1 MIKKHFFTSFAL
13 AAALLAVAPAYAE
26 ESGQGFSQS
35 LLESMEK
42 SAAGAAARGQ
52 ELTPNKREMEK
63 ASAEYGEAFGLEHPS
78 MANLPQVG
86 GDMRHGDTLNF
97 QQTNKYALTVWLEKP
112 TEHCSES
119 DRCYDASNGMASFQ
133 LGGAR
138 LKIVDRAPLTVQVC
152 DKGQSGGFCSEEDD
166 WTTPTQLSTSTL
178 IEGAPLMVDDAG
190 IPRSRWNFEAECE
203 ETGQCELLITN
214 NYRHGGT
221 PTRPL
226 GPDNPNTEAKER
238 FDAHPATAI
247 AKHIYEP
254 NPDGED
260 YNPLFNYKSL
270 GGRRDEN
277 NMFVNDGELANQQE
291 CYDLRKQAMAM
302 GGTFEVPIRCDDP
315 TAGSITFVTDD
326 LVGVQGPEA
335 PAEEDDNV
343 LGEVAAAVSMVEQ
356 LATHSEID
364 EITGKIE
371 IFAGEATYCKK
382 ARTGFKNWAQITGT
396 ANRLLAVFVDDVGK
410 LDCCADNPKDIST
423 SKNLGHC
430 KVHEQDLATS
440 RMDGSAYHIEGARTN
455 GDKSICIG
463 ATTPAS
469 LTLLGGEIPLIGDNA
484 RSYTGGIAGIT
495 AWYEDY
501 LKTPKICGGASQ
513 SAKATAAFAL
523 GRPGRDLYSEGII
536 PGVFSLAEESRVYDR
551 EYYCSFPSMLA
562 RIFHEQGR
570 KQINYLATQ
579 EAAGADTIEIEMPY
593 YGIERHEEREG
604 GLVVGDNVDV
614 NQGGETITETT
625 PNPSQG
631 LVWVEGEEG
640 STKKHKATYNAHGG
654 SGTLGRDAP
663 VLAGWQNEG
672 SWSGG
677 GKTGK
682 GYIHTFSH
690 EGVSITAG
698 ALDVRQIRERSGI
711 RYGEHTKFY
720 LKASYSGKA
729 FYETNAT
736 ICESPGNYS
745 ASNLDNACLEFSVP
759 SNDAPQD
766 VDMSLQEAVG
776 VDNAGNPYV
785 YSSDT
790 KVKVIARTN
799 ASSIEWRNW
808 RWITRPWKAR
818 VSITYDIEITT
829 SNGGYWKVVD
839 EEEDDTV
846 EIVMPGDDVAVPDE
860 GIVVPPFSGIVT
872 DEAQWLP
879 EWVLNSNRFTF
890 WQWDGRCHPDAV
902 SSYEAE
908 VSEALFEQSGMCPL
922 SKGLY
927 MAVCDT
933 ADCGELPKSPFD
945 ATDSEWTVHLLD
957 TEQALEVNALNRY
970 MLSQGG
976 CDAEDNSC
984 RYKVSALPRGA
995 GGQLHLDI
1003 PISWSR
1009 YDYDA
1014 PRGGHWDTEGTIS
1027 TQNVHFQAWVY
1038 PPPNKYANDSEG
1050 IEEAIAN
1057 SQPRVRYC
1065 VGMPNKCVPLDGN
1078 WDSVEEYWSEE
1089 GVDKTWVP
1097 PIPADPGHPGQE
1109 YIPPTPGQEEIPPT
1123 DPVPAQPAEY
1133 GWVAKTHTIYFE
1145 GTTSD
1150 TWADGKPKYTYNGKK
1165 YMKLDDIPIYQKLP
1179 TGSGVSVIPSYDE
1192 SAMGEYWYKYNGLY
1206 HVLGMTFPNVAGAP
1220 NEPPEIVMKGSWKG
1234 YVELPEYGKKT
1245 FSEAQIL
1252 IKSLTKKQRESL
1264 QNKVF
1269 ATDAMKIIY
1278 EKGDKRYTYQ
1288 STDMGVLYMGIVTN
1302 PSVITVK
1309 EEDYKMIKPA
1319 IPEIPGDPGQPYIP
1333 PHPGQEYIPPRD
1345 PTPEVPGYW
1354 EYAGEASIGGP
1365 VELKGIRI
1373 HDDPEIWIRGGDC
1386 TDTFCEYRADAY
1398 VKIEA
1403 MPWLKKPMTHK
1414 TKELVYR
1421 NELKVAGQTVVSKG
1435 SYNVP
1440 YEFRSHPNCE
1450 GFSLEQFM
1458 ALDMSQID
1466 ISEYVET
1473 VTGKAKE
1480 NLDDFFN

>member
-1 MIKKHFFTSFAL
+1 
-13 AAALLAVAPAYAE
+13 
-26 ESGQGFSQS
+26 
-35 LLESMEK
+35 MEK

-97 QQTNKYALTVWLEKP
+97 QQTNKYALTVWLERP
-112 TEHCSES
+112 VGLCSES

-166 WTTPTQLSTSTL
+166 WTTPTQLSASTL

-254 NPDGED
+254 NPDDED

-315 TAGSITFVTDD
+315 TAGSITFVTDE
-326 LVGVQGPEA
+326 LVGVQGPET

-593 YGIERHEEREG
+593 YGVERHEEREG

-640 STKKHKATYNAHGG
+640 GTKKHKASYRSQSG
-654 SGTLGRDAP
+654 GTL
-663 VLAGWQNEG
+663 LEGWSNPAT
-672 SWSGG
+672 WSGG
-677 GKTGK
+677 GKTGQ
-682 GYIHTFSH
+682 GYIHNFSY
-690 EGVSITAG
+690 EGISITAG
-698 ALDVRQIRERSGI
+698 ALDVVGQSHPADMVH
-711 RYGEHTKFY
+711 YGMYTKFY
-720 LKASYSGKA
+720 LKALADGKA
-729 FYETNAT
+729 FYEGAAT
-736 ICESPGNYS
+736 ACDGSHNYPATDLTKACIQYEG
-745 ASNLDNACLEFSVP
+745 ASDDVP
-759 SNDAPQD
+759 DD
-766 VDMSLQEAVG
+766 VDMALQEAVG
-776 VDNAGNPYV
+776 VDNEGNPYV
-785 YSSDT
+785 YSSSK
-790 KVKVIARTN
+790 KVRIIATTDAN
-799 ASSIEWRNW
+799 KTS
-808 RWITRPWKAR
+808 WILTHWGSKEAYANFT
-818 VSITYDIEITT
+818 ITYDIEITNA
-829 SNGGYWKVVD
+829 NGGYWKVVD

-860 GIVVPPFSGIVT
+860 GVVVPPFSGIVT

-1089 GVDKTWVP
+1089 GVNKTWVP

-1133 GWVAKTHTIYFE
+1133 GWVSVEHTIHRE
-1145 GTTSD
+1145 EVTSENVF
-1150 TWADGKPKYTYNGKK
+1150 DGKPKYTYNGKK
-1165 YMKLDDIPIYQKLP
+1165 YMELDDIPPYQSLP
-1179 TGSGVSVIPSYDE
+1179 SGFELFDMPAAQGNEGLVILYQ
-1192 SAMGEYWYKYNGLY
+1192 YNFLY
-1206 HVLGMTFPNVAGAP
+1206 QALGMAAP
-1220 NEPPEIVMKGSWKG
+1220 GLQHAPPFEIVMKNEWEG
-1234 YVELPEYGKKT
+1234 YVELPGYGKKT
-1245 FSEAQIL
+1245 LAEAQNL
-1252 IKSLTKKQRESL
+1252 IENLTAQQREVL
-1264 QNKVF
+1264 QNKVY

-1278 EKGDKRYTYQ
+1278 EKGNKRYTYK
-1288 STDMGVLYMGIVTN
+1288 SADMGIIYVGFYM
-1302 PSVITVK
+1302 PPQKITITI
-1309 EEDYKMIKPA
+1309 EDYKMIKPA